1 MNDRQVRQL
10 DTLQSAQA
18 FLQMNG
24 AHVPGVA
31 ASGMARDLDAA
42 IALLEWHAGNQA
54 SRNLVGQGITQ
65 RVAMLRETLLRDH
78 MAHIAGLAK
87 AKLPRTPELVA
98 LRMPGERIGDGA
110 LVSRATAMR
119 AVAAPFSEVFVGA
132 GLPADFLVQFSAA
145 VDSLVASRELA
156 RQTMGQRAGATK
168 GIQEA
173 VREGRRVLRALNAF
187 METALNDDTTLLAS
201 WKAVIRVRKST
212 APKGE
217 VRRER

>member
-1 MNDRQVRQL
+1 MNDRQVRQM

-18 FLQMNG
+18 FLALNG
-24 AHVPGVA
+24 ANVPGVA

-42 IALLEWHAGNQA
+42 IARLEWHAGNQA
-54 SRNLVGQGITQ
+54 SRSLVGQGITH
-65 RVAMLRETLLRDH
+65 RVAMLREALLRDH
-78 MAHIAGLAK
+78 MAHIAGIAK
-87 AKLPRTPELVA
+87 VKLPRTPELAA

-110 LVSRATAMR
+110 LISRATGMR
-119 AVAAPFSEVFVGA
+119 AVAAPFSEVFVEA
-132 GLPADFLVQFSAA
+132 GLPADFLVQFSTA

-156 RQTMGQRAGATK
+156 RQTMGQRSGATK

-173 VREGRRVLRALNAF
+173 VREGRRVLRTLNAF
-187 METALNDDTTLLAS
+187 MESALKDDTTLLAN

-217 VRRER
+217 APREQ